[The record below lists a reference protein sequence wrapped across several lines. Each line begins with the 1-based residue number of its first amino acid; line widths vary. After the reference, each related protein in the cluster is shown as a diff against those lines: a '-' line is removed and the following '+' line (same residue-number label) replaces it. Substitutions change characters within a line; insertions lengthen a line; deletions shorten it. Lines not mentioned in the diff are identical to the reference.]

1 MFELTPKELTAL
13 SLILMHDNV
22 REQSIFTI
30 DNIIKLMNLKSTSRE
45 QKFIKDLLQKLKD
58 SYYIELYSNPQIIE
72 ENKINDI
79 SSINKNDFVYMAKTE
94 KMRLDDNFTLLYDEE
109 IFKILNYLKEPINNY
124 SMLQLFSYLIKSI
137 SNNALN
143 DDYLLCYP
151 SYKDMNDKF
160 GLSEST
166 ISKYI
171 DILQEINLIRCD
183 YTGIEQLASGKIKN
197 TKMYY
202 CRAKDEQALIDKI
215 EYERKEKGFI
225 KLNKKSKDDSNL
237 KRSITQRINY
247 LENKL
252 NNNTITEAETIT
264 LKELKKVD
272 YRGLYNKHL

>member
-252 NNNTITEAETIT
+252 NNNTITEAEIIT

>member
-45 QKFIKDLLQKLKD
+45 QKFIKDLLLKLKD
-58 SYYIELYSNPQIIE
+58 SHYIELYSNPQIIE
-72 ENKINDI
+72 EYILNDI
-79 SSINKNDFVYMAKTE
+79 NSINKNDFIYMTKTE
-94 KMRLDDNFTLLYDEE
+94 KMRLDDNFTLLYDKE

-252 NNNTITEAETIT
+252 NNNTITESEMIT
-264 LKELKKVD
+264 LRELKKVN
-272 YRGLYNKHL
+272 YKGL

>member
-109 IFKILNYLKEPINNY
+109 IFKILNYSKEPINNY
-124 SMLQLFSYLIKSI
+124 SVLQLFSYLIKSI

-252 NNNTITEAETIT
+252 NNNTITESEMIT
-264 LKELKKVD
+264 LRELKKVN
-272 YRGLYNKHL
+272 YKGL

>member
-94 KMRLDDNFTLLYDEE
+94 KMRLDDNFTLLYDKE

-252 NNNTITEAETIT
+252 NNNTITESEIIT
-264 LKELKKVD
+264 LRELKKVN
-272 YRGLYNKHL
+272 YKGLQNKHL

>member
-1 MFELTPKELTAL
+1 
-13 SLILMHDNV
+13 MHDNL

-45 QKFIKDLLQKLKD
+45 QKFIKDLLLKLKD
-58 SYYIELYSNPQIIE
+58 SHYIELYSNPQIIE
-72 ENKINDI
+72 EYILNDI
-79 SSINKNDFVYMAKTE
+79 NSINKNDFIYMTKTE
-94 KMRLDDNFTLLYDEE
+94 KMKLDDNFTLLYDEE
-109 IFKILNYLKEPINNY
+109 IFKILNYSKEPINNY
-124 SMLQLFSYLIKSI
+124 SVLQLFSYLIKSI

-171 DILQEINLIRCD
+171 DILQEIDLIRCD

-202 CRAKDEQALIDKI
+202 CRAKDEQVLIDRI

-264 LKELKKVD
+264 LKELRKVD

>member
-13 SLILMHDNV
+13 SLILMHDNL

-72 ENKINDI
+72 EYIVDDI
-79 SSINKNDFVYMAKTE
+79 GSINKNDFVYMTKTE

-237 KRSITQRINY
+237 KRSITQRINC

-252 NNNTITEAETIT
+252 NKNTITESEMIT

>member
-45 QKFIKDLLQKLKD
+45 QKFIKDLLLKLKD
-58 SYYIELYSNPQIIE
+58 SHYIELYSNPQIIE
-72 ENKINDI
+72 EYILNDI
-79 SSINKNDFVYMAKTE
+79 NSINKNDFIYMTKTE
-94 KMRLDDNFTLLYDEE
+94 KMRLDDNFTLLYDKE

-252 NNNTITEAETIT
+252 NNNTITESEMVT
-264 LKELKKVD
+264 LRELKKVN
-272 YRGLYNKHL
+272 YKGL

>member
-94 KMRLDDNFTLLYDEE
+94 KMRLDDNFTLLYDKE

-252 NNNTITEAETIT
+252 NNNTITESEMIT
-264 LKELKKVD
+264 LRELKKVN
-272 YRGLYNKHL
+272 YKGLQNKHL

>member
-79 SSINKNDFVYMAKTE
+79 NSINKNDFIYMTKTE
-94 KMRLDDNFTLLYDEE
+94 KMRLDDNFTLLYDKE

-252 NNNTITEAETIT
+252 NNNTITESEMIT
-264 LKELKKVD
+264 LRELKKVN
-272 YRGLYNKHL
+272 YKGL

>member
-1 MFELTPKELTAL
+1 M
-13 SLILMHDNV
+13 LILMHDNL
-22 REQSIFTI
+22 REQSIITI
-30 DNIIKLMNLKSTSRE
+30 DNIINLMNLKSTSRE

-94 KMRLDDNFTLLYDEE
+94 KMRLDDNFTLLYDKE

-252 NNNTITEAETIT
+252 NNNTITESEMIT
-264 LKELKKVD
+264 LRELKKVN
-272 YRGLYNKHL
+272 YKGLQNKHL